1 MMKSIFTNPALAW
14 LFDDEKEP
22 QNLAQVIASQY
33 VQVGALEEELEA
45 AEEHVE
51 DLRAELR
58 LNRKMLDKL
67 NALAGKKSDDDA
79 EDNPVFHL

>member
-1 MMKSIFTNPALAW
+1 MMKSIFANPALAW
-14 LFDDEKEP
+14 LFDDEKKP

-58 LNRKMLDKL
+58 LNRKVLDKL
-67 NALAGKKSDDDA
+67 NALAGKTSDADA

>member
-14 LFDDEKEP
+14 LFDDEKKP

-45 AEEHVE
+45 AEEQVE

-58 LNRKMLDKL
+58 LNRKVLDKL
-67 NALAGKKSDDDA
+67 NALAGKTSADDA
-79 EDNPVFHL
+79 EGNPVFHL

>member
-14 LFDDEKEP
+14 LFDDKEEP

-33 VQVGALEEELEA
+33 VQVSALEEELEA

-58 LNRKMLDKL
+58 LNRRVLDKL
-67 NALAGKKSDDDA
+67 NALAGKKSADDA
-79 EDNPVFHL
+79 EGNLTFHL

>member
-1 MMKSIFTNPALAW
+1 MMKSLFTNPALAW
-14 LFDDEKEP
+14 LFDDKKEP

-45 AEEHVE
+45 AEEQVE

-58 LNRKMLDKL
+58 LNRKVLDKL
-67 NALAGKKSDDDA
+67 NALAGRKSDADA